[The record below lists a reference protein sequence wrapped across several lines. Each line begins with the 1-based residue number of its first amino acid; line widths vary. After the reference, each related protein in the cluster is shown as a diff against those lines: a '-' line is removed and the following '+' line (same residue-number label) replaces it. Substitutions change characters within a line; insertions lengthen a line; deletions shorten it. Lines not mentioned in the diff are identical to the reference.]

1 MSIAACICREARA
14 SWQGENSFAAKNIVA
29 RISRQRAVMADNT
42 SLFQSRLFLSRAYSP
57 PPQEALWR
65 TMYFFNLYR
74 LALGGV
80 LIFLFGPYGSAL
92 SLSTRSLS
100 LFFDTSLVYA
110 ISALASQLA
119 IKLRKP
125 GFSVQLALQMGMD
138 IVCVAV
144 LSYASGGAQNGL
156 GVLLLVSLAAAG
168 IISRGRITLF
178 FAALA
183 SIGMLLEHSY
193 AVLTLD
199 ADITQYFQVGLLS
212 IAYFAVAWLAH
223 TLAKYAVASEKLATQ
238 RGAELAGMAEINRL
252 VIQGLPDG
260 VLVVDE
266 GGAIKQHNPSA
277 DRLLGLDL
285 LRPDE
290 ATLEQCA
297 PMLAEMFRA
306 WRLDQGRTPEGVRL
320 PVTNRLVRARF
331 LPVRQDNFGGALLV
345 LEDMQRVQA
354 QAQQIKLAALGRL
367 TANIAHEIRNP
378 LSAIS
383 YAVELFREEKDE
395 PARKKLAGI
404 IMENTGRLNN
414 IVKDV
419 MQLNRRDRVQAETLR
434 LEDELRKFGGEICQA
449 EHAAPEMLLIEVGT
463 DQEISFDRG
472 HFNQI
477 MWNLCGNAMR
487 HCSKQPGSV
496 QLRALR
502 AADGRMM
509 LEVADDGPGVAP
521 GVEPQLFE
529 PFFTTES
536 GGTGLGLYIARE
548 LCEANG
554 ALLEYVRRG
563 QSGACFRIV
572 FGGADEH

>member
-1 MSIAACICREARA
+1 MRSTA
-14 SWQGENSFAAKNIVA
+14 G
-29 RISRQRAVMADNT
+29 RISRQRVIMADN
-42 SLFQSRLFLSRAYSP
+42 SPSIPSRLIWPRAYSP

-74 LALGGV
+74 MALSGV
-80 LIFLFGPYGSAL
+80 LIFLFGSYGSAL
-92 SLSTRSLS
+92 SLSARSQA
-100 LFFDTSLVYA
+100 LFFDTSVVYA
-110 ISALASQLA
+110 ISVVASQIA

-125 GFSVQLALQMGMD
+125 DFSVQLAVQMGMD
-138 IVCVAV
+138 IICMAV

-183 SIGMLLEHSY
+183 SIGMLLGHSY
-193 AVLTLD
+193 AVLTQE

-238 RGAELAGMAEINRL
+238 RGAELAGMAEVNRL

-266 GGAIKQHNPSA
+266 GGAIRQHNPSA
-277 DRLLGLDL
+277 DRMLGYDFTKLGD
-285 LRPDE
+285 
-290 ATLEQCA
+290 ATLEKCA
-297 PMLAEMFRA
+297 PMLADLFKA
-306 WRLDQGRTPEGVRL
+306 WRQDPSRPPEGIRL
-320 PVTNRLVRARF
+320 PVTNRMVRARF
-331 LPVRQDNFGGALLV
+331 LPVRQENFGGALLV

-383 YAVELFREEKDE
+383 YAVELFREEQDE
-395 PARKKLAGI
+395 PARKRLAGI

-414 IVKDV
+414 IVQDV
-419 MQLNRRDRVQAETLR
+419 MQLNRRDRVQAENLK
-434 LEDELRKFGGEICQA
+434 LGSELRKFAGEICQA
-449 EHAAPEMLLIEVGT
+449 EHASPEMIVVNIEE
-463 DQEISFDRG
+463 DRKISFDRG
-472 HFNQI
+472 HFNQV
-477 MWNLCGNAMR
+477 MWNLCSNAMR
-487 HCSKQPGSV
+487 YCSKRPGSV
-496 QLRALR
+496 ELRSMRSAE
-502 AADGRMM
+502 GRTM
-509 LEVADDGPGVAP
+509 LEVSDDGAGVAP
-521 GVEPQLFE
+521 EIEQQLFE
-529 PFFTTES
+529 PFFTTAP

-548 LCEANG
+548 LCEANS

-563 QSGACFRIV
+563 QGGACFRIV